1 MRRMRGLSLA
11 CHVERL
17 IGLAGLA
24 QKADALAPELRGETK
39 PLRGIGWQTKGTPG
53 WIAKT
58 QTLNCFIKII
68 TGKGAQVRVMIV
80 KYFGSNP
87 NRGADWPGIMTYSLS
102 RDILE
107 QFLMSD
113 AAP

>member
-24 QKADALAPELRGETK
+24 QKADALAPELRGETE

-58 QTLNCFIKII
+58 QTLDCFIKINNWKRRPNLGYASKLFWFQPKPGNRLAKHYDI
-68 TGKGAQVRVMIV
+68 FAQPRH
-80 KYFGSNP
+80 S
-87 NRGADWPGIMTYSLS
+87 
-102 RDILE
+102 
-107 QFLMSD
+107 
-113 AAP
+113 